1 MKIRDALT
9 WFKTNFGPK
18 LEPAV
23 AGTPFN
29 IDMLSAIAYQ
39 ESGEVWPVLVDKQ
52 LGIPKILELCVGDTL
67 DGRSA
72 TSSAPTIYFVGW
84 VISGRALVGGKPER

>member
-1 MKIRDALT
+1 MKTRDALT

-29 IDMLSAIAYQ
+29 IECFRPARTRKAAKFGWCSLINSWAFRKFW
-39 ESGEVWPVLVDKQ
+39 SF
-52 LGIPKILELCVGDTL
+52 VGDTL

-84 VISGRALVGGKPER
+84 VISGRALAGGKPER